1 MHIPD
6 GFLNAATA
14 ATMGGLSAASLGLAL
29 FEAKRRLEPKRVP
42 MLGLSAAFVFA
53 AQMLNFPVAGGT
65 SGHLIGGT
73 LTAVLLG
80 PSAAVVVISAV
91 LIVQCFLF
99 ADGGVTA
106 LGANIF
112 NMAVIGGVVGWLI
125 YRGIRM
131 LLPRKPDD
139 LFATLLAAMV
149 AAWCSTVLASVFC
162 AAQLAAS
169 GTVAWKLALLAMAGV
184 HMLIGVGEGLITAA
198 ALAAVAATRPEL
210 LANQKFSIKNQK
222 SLAPLLAYGLIISL
236 ALAMFVS
243 PFASSWPDGLDRTA
257 EDLNFAG
264 AAVTQPMVPAPA
276 ADYELGASIL
286 PGAWATG
293 VAGAVGTV
301 VVFVLAWFTAR
312 ALTGKK
318 PAVDAGAAA

>member
-14 ATMGGLSAASLGLAL
+14 ATMGGLSVASLGVAL
-29 FEAKRRLEPKRVP
+29 FEARRRLEPKRVP

-112 NMAVIGGVVGWLI
+112 NMAVIGGVVGWMI

-131 LLPRKPDD
+131 LLPRKMEGM
-139 LFATLLAAMV
+139 FATLLAAMV

-162 AAQLAAS
+162 AAELAAS
-169 GTVAWKLALLAMAGV
+169 GTVAWRMALPAMAGV

-198 ALAAVAATRPEL
+198 ALAAVAATRPDL
-210 LANQKFSIKNQK
+210 LQTRNSKLETRNSYG
-222 SLAPLLAYGLIISL
+222 PLLAYGLIVSL

-243 PFASSWPDGLDRTA
+243 PFASPWPDGLDKTA
-257 EDLNFAG
+257 EDLNFAV
-264 AAVTQPMVPAPA
+264 AAVEQPMVPSPA

-293 VAGAVGTV
+293 AAGALGTV
-301 VVFVLAWFTAR
+301 AVFVLAWFTAR
-312 ALTGKK
+312 ALTSKK
-318 PAVDAGAAA
+318 PAVDASAAA